1 MPTTTPINLTSTS
14 TTATPVYKLNKIQ
27 FNVNKNL
34 REISI
39 KNLLN
44 SKIS

>member
-1 MPTTTPINLTSTS
+1 MPTTTPINLTS